1 LGFAPQKINK
11 NDAYKNSVK
20 KLLPPELISRIDELV
35 VFNKLTE
42 ESIAKVFDSGLN
54 EVRNTLKKQK
64 ISASFSLDVKDFID
78 SKSEDH
84 ARDIKKIIRKSIE
97 VPLAKFIMNNPE
109 NLDLTV
115 KMLDGKLNIC

>member
-1 LGFAPQKINK
+1 M
-11 NDAYKNSVK
+11 
-20 KLLPPELISRIDELV
+20 PPELISRIDELV
-35 VFNKLTE
+35 IFNSLTE
-42 ESIAKVFDSGLN
+42 ESIAKVFESGLN

-64 ISASFSLDVKDFID
+64 INTSFSLDVKDFID